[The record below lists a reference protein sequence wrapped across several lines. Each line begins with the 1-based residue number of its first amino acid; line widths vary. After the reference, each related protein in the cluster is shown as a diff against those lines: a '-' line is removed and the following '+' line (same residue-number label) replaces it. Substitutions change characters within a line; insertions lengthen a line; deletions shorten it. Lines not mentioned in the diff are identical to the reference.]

1 MRESFKKA
9 KVKEGFMAFQTI
21 QKLPCSS
28 LWLRGGYE
36 DYPGQLS
43 LLAPQALDYCV
54 LFFRTWNSF
63 SRPVFLT
70 VLINFTSVNSFVY
83 RPK

>member
-9 KVKEGFMAFQTI
+9 KVREGFMAFQTI

-43 LLAPQALDYCV
+43 LLAPQALELCV
-54 LFFRTWNSF
+54 VFQNLEQ
-63 SRPVFLT
+63 FLT
-70 VLINFTSVNSFVY
+70 TSVPD
-83 RPK
+83 RPQKFHLCQFFCVQT